1 MFGGR
6 EKDQNVRGAASH
18 EGSSLSQGATGY
30 YQKVMTTGKIRVR
43 FAPSPTGLLHVGN
56 ARTALYNW
64 LYARRTGGDFLLRI
78 EDTDVERSE
87 ARYETQLMEDL
98 RWLGLDWDEGP
109 SGAGENEK
117 GEFGPYR
124 QSERQAIYSEHR
136 EQLLKEG
143 RAYRCFCTVEEL
155 EEERRKFAAQG
166 LQQPY
171 SGRCRNLSG
180 EEIERN
186 LAEGRPFAVRLKIG
200 EEPLRFH
207 DLVRGDVEFASEV
220 VSDPILV
227 RSGKDGEPGMP
238 VYNYVVTVDDAL
250 MKISHVIRG
259 DDHISNTPKQVAIYE
274 AFNWKVPEFAHL
286 STILGADRERLSKRH
301 GATSISTFREMGY
314 LPEALVNYLALL
326 GWGAEDGKTETFTL
340 SELTKSFTLERVTP
354 SPAVFDFDK
363 LNWLN
368 RHYIKAADPERI
380 AALAWP
386 YFDGLIPPKEKASD
400 EMGKWFTRL
409 VELFAP
415 KIDHLDQLREKAQF
429 IWGFDAD
436 QARTEKENAE
446 VLASDSSWLVLGELA
461 TYVRAHQD
469 AVTSAVFKDWMNEI
483 KSATGVKGKDLFHPV
498 RISLTG
504 SHSGPEFD
512 RLLPLIEHG
521 AMLDI
526 GVPSVRERVERFA
539 GV

>member
-1 MFGGR
+1 
-6 EKDQNVRGAASH
+6 
-18 EGSSLSQGATGY
+18 
-30 YQKVMTTGKIRVR
+30 VR

-64 LYARRTGGDFLLRI
+64 LFARRMRGDFLLRI

-87 ARYETQLMEDL
+87 ARYEKQLMEDL

-109 SGAGENEK
+109 NEPGEKGAGK

-124 QSERQAIYSEHR
+124 QSERQEIYQKYTA
-136 EQLLKEG
+136 QLLDEG
-143 RAYRCFCTVEEL
+143 KAYRCFCTQAEL
-155 EEERRKFAAQG
+155 EEERKTFAERGVPPA
-166 LQQPY
+166 Y
-171 SGRCRNLSG
+171 ADRCRNLSA
-180 EEIERN
+180 EVTRKN
-186 LAEGRPFAVRLKIG
+186 LAAGMPFAVRLKIG

-207 DLVRGDVEFASEV
+207 DLVRGDVEFPPDA

-250 MKISHVIRG
+250 MEITHVIRG

-274 AFNWKVPEFAHL
+274 AFGWRVPKFAHL
-286 STILGADRERLSKRH
+286 STILGPDRERLSKRH

-314 LPEALVNYLALL
+314 LPETLVNYLALL

-340 SELTKSFTLERVTP
+340 NELVHCFTLERVTP

-368 RHYIKAADPERI
+368 RHYIKAASSARLS
-380 AALAWP
+380 ALAWN
-386 YFDGLIPPKEKASD
+386 YFDGLLPAKGNASD
-400 EMGKWFTRL
+400 EVQAWFARL

-415 KIDHLDQLREKAQF
+415 KVDRLDQLREKALF
-429 IWGFDAD
+429 IFGFDSDA
-436 QARTEKENAE
+436 ARVEEENAA
-446 VLASDSSWLVLGELA
+446 VLAADSACIVLSELA
-461 TYVRAHQD
+461 TRVRAHHD
-469 AVTSAVFKDWMNEI
+469 PVTPELFKTWMNEI
-483 KSATGVKGKDLFHPV
+483 KDATGIKGKDLFHPV
-498 RISLTG
+498 RIALTG
-504 SHSGPEFD
+504 WHSGPEFD
-512 RLLPLIEHG
+512 KLLPLIEQG
-521 AMLDI
+521 ATLNL
-526 GVPSVRERVERFA
+526 GVPSVRERVEQFV